1 VIKLL
6 AENREATRLDV
17 QEKFEAGI
25 VFTGAEVKSLRQ
37 RQGRLNAAFIR
48 VVLGE
53 LLVFGMHIGRYGKSG
68 SSPSFQEDRVRKL
81 LLKRNEINRLSGLL
95 SQKGLV
101 CVPLKLYSKNGF
113 LKIEIGVGRVLKKWQ
128 KKAKIIE
135 RQDIRDASRI
145 LKEDG
150 R

>member
-1 VIKLL
+1 MIELL
-6 AENREATRLDV
+6 AENREATRLDI
-17 QEKFEAGI
+17 QEKFEAGV
-25 VFTGAEVKSLRQ
+25 VFTGAEVKALRQ
-37 RQGRLNAAFIR
+37 KQGRLNAAFVR

-53 LLVFGMHIGRYGKSG
+53 LLVFGMHIGRYNKSG
-68 SSPSFQEDRVRKL
+68 LNASFQEVRVRKL
-81 LLKRNEINRLSGLL
+81 LLKRNEISRLSGLL

-135 RQDIRDASRI
+135 RQDIRDAEQI
-145 LKEDG
+145 LKEDN

>member
-1 VIKLL
+1 MIKLL

-17 QEKFEAGI
+17 QEKFEAG
-25 VFTGAEVKSLRQ
+25 VVLTGAEAKSLRQ
-37 RQGRLNAAFIR
+37 GQVRLTTAFVR

-53 LLVFGMHIGRYGKSG
+53 SLVFGMHIGRYNKSG
-68 SSPSFQEDRVRKL
+68 FGSLFQEDRVKKL
-81 LLKRNEINRLSGLL
+81 LLKRNEIDRLSGLV
-95 SQKGLV
+95 SQKGWV

-135 RQDIRDASRI
+135 RQDIRDANRI
-145 LKEDG
+145 LKED